1 MTELAEPGDLAPRP
15 RATGRRVP
23 AVLVAGAGLLGASV
37 AYHLALAGAE
47 VTILE
52 MDRPGGGT
60 SGSSFAW
67 TNAQDKNPPAYFALN
82 AAGVATYPGL
92 TAALGGDWYHPGGD
106 LAIARG
112 AGIEKL
118 RERVERHRAIGYEG
132 TILDRAGLAD
142 LEPGLAV
149 GPEEMLAVHWPQEA
163 WIDAPLLVERLL
175 AAARA
180 RGARLLTKVK
190 VSELEVVGSHVRHVR
205 LATGDHLTADVVLV
219 AAGPATELLAR
230 RTGVA
235 LPMAPSPGLLAVS
248 APLDGG
254 VGRVVHAGDVAVRPD
269 GEGRL
274 MASSREIDA
283 RLDPAIRE
291 IAADAEPCA
300 ELFRRAARLVP
311 ALGSAGFASARIG
324 VRSVPA
330 DGLPAAGFGPGVENA
345 YFLASHSG
353 ATLAPVL
360 GRLVAAELLGDP
372 QPELEPYRLE
382 RFATPPATA

>member
-1 MTELAEPGDLAPRP
+1 VTDTPAP
-15 RATGRRVP
+15 ARRVP

-37 AYHLALAGAE
+37 AYHLAAAGAE

-67 TNAQDKNPPAYFALN
+67 TNAQDKNPAAYFALN
-82 AAGVATYPGL
+82 AAGVAAYPEL
-92 TAALGGDWYHPGGD
+92 AAALGGDWYHPGGD

-112 AGIEKL
+112 AGIARL
-118 RERVERHRAIGYEG
+118 RERVERHRAIGYPA
-132 TILDRAGLAD
+132 TILDRAGLAA
-142 LEPGLAV
+142 LEPGLSL
-149 GPEEMLAVHWPQEA
+149 GSEEVLAVHWEREA
-163 WIDAPLLVERLL
+163 WIDAPRLVERLL

-205 LATGDHLTADVVLV
+205 LATGDHLTADLVLV

-235 LPMAPSPGLLAVS
+235 LPMAPSPGLLAIS
-248 APLDGG
+248 APIGGG

-283 RLDPAIRE
+283 QLDPAIRE
-291 IAADAEPCA
+291 IGPDAEPCA

-311 ALGSAGFASARIG
+311 ALGSDGFAGFASARIG
-324 VRSVPA
+324 IRSVPA
-330 DGLPAAGFGPGVENA
+330 DGLPAAGFAPGVENA

-372 QPELEPYRLE
+372 QAELEPYRLE
-382 RFATPPATA
+382 RFAAGPATA

>member
-1 MTELAEPGDLAPRP
+1 M
-15 RATGRRVP
+15 V
-23 AVLVAGAGLLGASV
+23 GAL
-37 AYHLALAGAE
+37 
-47 VTILE
+47 
-52 MDRPGGGT
+52 
-60 SGSSFAW
+60 
-67 TNAQDKNPPAYFALN
+67 
-82 AAGVATYPGL
+82 
-92 TAALGGDWYHPGGD
+92 

-112 AGIEKL
+112 AGIPKL
-118 RERVERHRAIGYEG
+118 RERVERHRAIGYPA
-132 TILDRAGLAD
+132 TILDRDGLAA
-142 LEPGLAV
+142 LEPGLVV
-149 GPEEMLAVHWPQEA
+149 GSEEILAVHWEQEA
-163 WIDAPLLVERLL
+163 WIDAPRLVERLL

-180 RGARLLTKVK
+180 RGARLLTNVK
-190 VSELEVVGSHVRHVR
+190 VSELEVVGNLVRHVR
-205 LATGDHLTADVVLV
+205 LATGDHLTADLVLV

-248 APLDGG
+248 APIEAGIGIG

-269 GEGRL
+269 VGGGL

-283 RLDPAIRE
+283 RLDPGIRE

-311 ALGSAGFASARIG
+311 GLGSAGFASARIG

-372 QPELEPYRLE
+372 QAELEPYRLE
-382 RFATPPATA
+382 RFVAGAGDARHVTRGS